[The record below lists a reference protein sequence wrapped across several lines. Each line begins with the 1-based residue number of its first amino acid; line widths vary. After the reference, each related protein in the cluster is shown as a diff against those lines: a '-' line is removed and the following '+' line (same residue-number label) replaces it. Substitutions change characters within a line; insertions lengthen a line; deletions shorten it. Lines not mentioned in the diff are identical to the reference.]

1 MLRRLPL
8 SIKLPSGVIT
18 DEYIQQ
24 FTNAMVTFKHQVVF
38 NPKTRK
44 RQPLTPITDTCCGI
58 QGHPQ
63 DMTFAGRYSL
73 DNHFKWWHI

>member
-24 FTNAMVTFKHQVVF
+24 FTNAVVTFKHQVVF

-44 RQPLTPITDTCCGI
+44 RQPLTPVTDTCCGI

-63 DMTFAGRYSL
+63 DMAFAGR
-73 DNHFKWWHI
+73 